1 MPSADLSLK
10 LASPLLD
17 YLVAHRGAE
26 ILDALAASTGLAPA
40 SLSAAS
46 AWVSHADFER
56 LLAAARSH
64 LRSDEEFEA
73 ACAYGVDPRRGPL
86 RLLLAALG
94 PREAYELGAR
104 HVRLHSSIG
113 AASTQRD
120 RAGAVVVRYT
130 SEKAESRL
138 MCLSRQARL
147 KQLPVMWSLPPAQL
161 EELACMAR
169 GGDACVYRLRVYERR
184 RWLPVVF
191 GLAVGSALALAARA
205 LGTND
210 WFVAVTLILGGGG
223 LALLLE
229 LARAMRLNAV
239 TARELSHDYLE
250 MARTDATTRREI
262 LELTQR
268 QHEWIHR
275 LEERELDVADARERL
290 SRGIEALRSRWEG
303 SIRGFSHDLRSPL
316 AVIKM
321 NLSYLREIGAV
332 QGAEGSE
339 ILDDLDAGVERMEQL
354 LGELKSLAAIG
365 SEHMRLA
372 PEAIF
377 VPGLTEQL
385 RARLGALVVG
395 RGLDT
400 SVLASRDAPELIVCD
415 RVLLDRV
422 LDSLMSNA
430 CTRTERG
437 SIVVELEGTP
447 GFLTIKLSDTGAGFD
462 ETKLTQILQRST
474 SGQPP
479 QPGAEGWDVGLSVA
493 VPLLARIGGRVEVMS
508 KPEVGTTFWVH
519 LPLEIR
525 GTLAP
530 RAAQAPDELAEV
542 VSVRRLK
549 IG

>member
-1 MPSADLSLK
+1 MPSVDLSLK

-26 ILDALAASTGLAPA
+26 ILDALAASTGLAAA
-40 SLSAAS
+40 SLRAAS

-64 LRSDEEFEA
+64 LQSDEEFEA
-73 ACAYGVDPRRGPL
+73 ACAYSVDPRRGSA

-94 PREAYELGAR
+94 PREAYDLGAR
-104 HVRLHSSIG
+104 HLRLHSGIG
-113 AASTQRD
+113 EASTQRD
-120 RAGAVVVRYT
+120 GEAVVVRYT
-130 SEKAESRL
+130 SDKEESRL

-147 KQLPVMWSLPPAQL
+147 KQLPVMWNLPPAQL
-161 EELACMAR
+161 EELACIAR
-169 GGDACVYRLRVYERR
+169 GGDACIYRLRVYERR
-184 RWLPVVF
+184 RWLPVMF
-191 GLAVGSALALAARA
+191 GLAVGGALALAARA
-205 LGTND
+205 LGADD
-210 WFVAVTLILGGGG
+210 WFVTVALSVGGGAI
-223 LALLLE
+223 ALLLE
-229 LARAMRLNAV
+229 LARALRLNSA

-250 MARTDATTRREI
+250 MARTDAAARREI

-275 LEERELDVADARERL
+275 LEERELDAADARERL
-290 SRGIEALRSRWEG
+290 NRGIEAIRSRWEG

-321 NLSYLREIGAV
+321 NVSYLREIGAV

-354 LGELKSLAAIG
+354 LGELKSLAAL
-365 SEHMRLA
+365 SRDDMRLA

-422 LDSLMSNA
+422 LDSLMTNA

-437 SIVVELEGTP
+437 SIAVEVGGTP
-447 GFLTIKLSDTGAGFD
+447 GFLTIKLSDTGAGLD
-462 ETKLTQILQRST
+462 EARLTQILERST